1 MLDQS
6 LLAATRSSVY
16 LSGRPNRPRCKWL
29 FLLFIKLLSGFRTNS
44 KSFSPLAAFTQFPG
58 RPTTHKYAAQQR
70 HRSGQSRHSGN
81 HRSNGNASSA
91 NGSNIPLQPTAP
103 PLNQYQPAVY
113 QQTQLTVALPPES
126 TITFTPASSNR
137 VNEPPPPY
145 THSTA
150 NHNGQIAPSL
160 PPRPS
165 SLATQN
171 LLQTTNSTNLHAGG
185 SVNSCSSTNSSNNL
199 LPIKNQFGQGR
210 GYYNRKQQQ
219 NNNVPTSKSQ
229 SVSSSASSKHSSG
242 KQSSSSSSSKKSGK
256 K

>member
-1 MLDQS
+1 MDFS
-6 LLAATRSSVY
+6 LI
-16 LSGRPNRPRCKWL
+16 PFFP
-29 FLLFIKLLSGFRTNS
+29 FLLTSRFLDGMSLCEPKKQRPKQKKTFTN
-44 KSFSPLAAFTQFPG
+44 
-58 RPTTHKYAAQQR
+58 THLINKQR

-81 HRSNGNASSA
+81 HRSNGNANSS

-137 VNEPPPPY
+137 VNVNEPPPPY
-145 THSTA
+145 THTTA
-150 NHNGQIAPSL
+150 NHNGGGQQVAPTL

-219 NNNVPTSKSQ
+219 NNVPTSKSQ
-229 SVSSSASSKHSSG
+229 SVSSSSSSKHSSG
-242 KQSSSSSSSKKSGK
+242 KQSSSSSKKSGK

>member
-1 MLDQS
+1 MS
-6 LLAATRSSVY
+6 LREQKNVHT
-16 LSGRPNRPRCKWL
+16 
-29 FLLFIKLLSGFRTNS
+29 
-44 KSFSPLAAFTQFPG
+44 
-58 RPTTHKYAAQQR
+58 QQR

-81 HRSNGNASSA
+81 HRSNGSANSA

-137 VNEPPPPY
+137 VNVNEPPPPY
-145 THSTA
+145 THATA
-150 NHNGQIAPSL
+150 NHNGQQIAPSL

-229 SVSSSASSKHSSG
+229 SVSSSSSSKHSSG
-242 KQSSSSSSSKKSGK
+242 KQSSSSNGSKKSGK